1 MDEIIKKDLYDLNYS
16 EDFNIENLEE
26 INVDLDLEDTV
37 QNSSTITGK
46 ATDTEGNPV
55 SNATVKLFDGEGKPC
70 LYILTDSAGNYTF
83 SGLKSGNYSITC
95 VKENMVIPVPE
106 NLFLQEEEVKTINF
120 NVSYDI
126 SLALCSIAGHISKND
141 ESNIAIGGAKIT
153 LLNSETRETIASTTS
168 ANDGEYVFYDIKEG
182 SYIILA
188 TKIGYKTSPD
198 TLVTAKNNTIIN
210 ADIKL
215 SINPMENLGT
225 VSGKI
230 KNKGNVL
237 ANAFVGLYKINENG
251 KEELIATTK
260 TNSEGLY
267 MFGKVASGQ
276 YKVKAKQN
284 KF

>member
-1 MDEIIKKDLYDLNYS
+1 
-16 EDFNIENLEE
+16 
-26 INVDLDLEDTV
+26 
-37 QNSSTITGK
+37 
-46 ATDTEGNPV
+46 
-55 SNATVKLFDGEGKPC
+55 
-70 LYILTDSAGNYTF
+70 
-83 SGLKSGNYSITC
+83 
-95 VKENMVIPVPE
+95 MVITVPE

-120 NVSYDI
+120 DVSYDI
-126 SLALCSIAGHISKND
+126 SLDLCSIAGHITKND
-141 ESNIAIGGAKIT
+141 ESKAAIDGATIT
-153 LLNSETRETIASTTS
+153 LLNPDTRETIASTTS
-168 ANDGEYVFYDIKEG
+168 ADDSEYVFYDVKEG
-182 SYIILA
+182 SYIIVA
-188 TKIGYKTSPD
+188 TKIGYKASAD

-215 SINPMENLGT
+215 SINPIENLGT
-225 VSGKI
+225 VSVKI

-267 MFGKVASGQ
+267 MFGKVESGR